1 LRAARSPTSFFY
13 VSLFFAAQMPKL
25 AGDDE
30 AEAEKKKSI
39 DESTLNR
46 PTWYS
51 KIKAAQWWCDLL

>member
-1 LRAARSPTSFFY
+1 
-13 VSLFFAAQMPKL
+13 MPKL